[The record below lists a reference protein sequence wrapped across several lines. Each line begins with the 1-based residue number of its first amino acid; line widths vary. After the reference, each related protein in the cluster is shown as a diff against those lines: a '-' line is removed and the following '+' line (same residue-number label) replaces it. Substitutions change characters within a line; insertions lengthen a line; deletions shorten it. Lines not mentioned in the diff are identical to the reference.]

1 MADRSMEKAKVL
13 IVEDCDDAREMMA
26 ELLRFAGYRVEEA
39 RNGLEAYQLLS
50 GSEEQPGVVLLDLMM
65 PVMSGPELVEALA
78 ADPRLASLP
87 IVVVSA
93 AIESI
98 STGSVKRALRKP
110 VSLELL
116 LEVVDECVATN
127 GWSTS
132 PASAV

>member
-1 MADRSMEKAKVL
+1 MEKAKVL